1 MDDSLIR
8 HFIRGYFDGD
18 GSVWSCL
25 NKNQNIPTYSVSF
38 LGTDELLLFIMDYL
52 LNNNLINR
60 RYKLNKR
67 KDGQIVS
74 EFKFGGNQLV
84 YRVLS
89 HLYNNSNIY
98 LDRKYEKYLELKQL
112 IISRS

>member
-1 MDDSLIR
+1 MPDIKPSIAQEK
-8 HFIRGYFDGD
+8 
-18 GSVWSCL
+18 S
-25 NKNQNIPTYSVSF
+25 
-38 LGTDELLLFIMDYL
+38 
-52 LNNNLINR
+52 
-60 RYKLNKR
+60 KLNKR

-89 HLYNNSNIY
+89 HLYDNSNIY